1 MAGLTLHL
9 QRRLQAPR
17 SLVFDACTRPELLA
31 NWWGPRDFTSPSLE
45 IDLRVGGRYRFAM
58 QPPEGELFYLAGEYV
73 EIDRPNRLAYT
84 FRWEDPDPDDRETVV
99 AITLREVA
107 GGSTEFSL
115 EQGTFATQAR
125 YDLHHAGWTDG
136 LDRLEAALSA
146 SPE

>member
-1 MAGLTLHL
+1 
-9 QRRLQAPR
+9 
-17 SLVFDACTRPELLA
+17 
-31 NWWGPRDFTSPSLE
+31 
-45 IDLRVGGRYRFAM
+45 M

-99 AITLREVA
+99 AITLREA
-107 GGSTEFSL
+107 ARGSTEFIL

-136 LDRLEAALSA
+136 LDRLAAALSA
-146 SPE
+146 APE